1 MSDSGRENSLQ
12 ELRKL
17 HKLNKIARQSDSEHQ
32 SRKSNQ
38 DSLDAHQNPNPDLT
52 PPSPR
57 QKSLPQIPT
66 LPQPL
71 GQNPNRI
78 NPENLHEDIDCNQEL
93 IEKNALLQEL
103 ATLSY
108 QKNTKEV
115 AEKRGLLLTRISSL
129 TQKIKAKKAESQEKE
144 ALVQKIAELSKQM
157 TSNDYQKEKNDLLKQ
172 IAVLNEKVQK
182 SSNPEE
188 KKELMR
194 KIVQLSDKMGSKG
207 VYWGQQNSNIEK
219 LNEELMSNIANL
231 SSKVQDLDRYKS
243 FKKPE
248 KFNPGHDPFLGHSKL
263 VPDDSIDQSK
273 FRGHQGVPKQ
283 IRNVNKHI
291 KQLDTREILQ

>member
-38 DSLDAHQNPNPDLT
+38 DSLDAQANPQAGS
-52 PPSPR
+52 SPR
-57 QKSLPQIPT
+57 QKSLPQTPSS
-66 LPQPL
+66 PKPAE
-71 GQNPNRI
+71 QNPNRI

-93 IEKNALLQEL
+93 VEKNALLQEL

-115 AEKRGLLLTRISSL
+115 AEKRGQLLTRISSI
-129 TQKIKAKKAESQEKE
+129 TNKIKAKKAESQEKE

-157 TSNDYQKEKNDLLKQ
+157 TTNDYQKEKNDLLKQ
-172 IAVLNEKVQK
+172 IALLNEKVQK

-219 LNEELMSNIANL
+219 LNQELMSNIANL
-231 SSKVQDLDRYKS
+231 STKVQDLDRYKS

-263 VPDDSIDQSK
+263 VPDDSIDESK

-291 KQLDTREILQ
+291 QQLDTREIMQ

>member
-38 DSLDAHQNPNPDLT
+38 DSLDAQANPQAGH
-52 PPSPR
+52 SPLH
-57 QKSLPQIPT
+57 KSLSPT
-66 LPQPL
+66 PSSPKPA
-71 GQNPNRI
+71 GQNQNRI
-78 NPENLHEDIDCNQEL
+78 NPENLHQDIDCNQEL
-93 IEKNALLQEL
+93 VEKNALLQEL

-115 AEKRGLLLTRISSL
+115 AEKRGLLLARISSL
-129 TQKIKAKKAESQEKE
+129 TNKIKAKKAESQEKE
-144 ALVQKIAELSKQM
+144 AIVQKIAELSKQM

-172 IAVLNEKVQK
+172 IALLNEKVQK

-231 SSKVQDLDRYKS
+231 STKVQDLDRYKS

-263 VPDDSIDQSK
+263 VPDDSIDESK

-291 KQLDTREILQ
+291 QQLDTREIMQ